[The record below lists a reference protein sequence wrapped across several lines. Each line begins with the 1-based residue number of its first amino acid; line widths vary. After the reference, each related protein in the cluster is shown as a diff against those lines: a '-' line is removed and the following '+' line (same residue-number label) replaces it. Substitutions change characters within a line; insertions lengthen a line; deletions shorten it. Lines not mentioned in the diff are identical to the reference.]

1 MALICAGT
9 MVLDGQICRPG
20 WLETSGGR
28 IRGCGAGPPPR
39 PPDKDFPDCT
49 VVPGFID
56 VHVHGGGGA
65 SYTDI
70 DGIADAAGFHLR
82 HGTTTTLA
90 SLVTTSPGELIAGV
104 RALAEAAWQ
113 GTVAGIHLEGPW
125 LSRAHCGAHDG
136 TQMRDP
142 DPAEIDAVLAA
153 GGAAI
158 RMVTLAPELPG
169 TDAAIRRFLDAG
181 VVVAVGHTDATYE
194 QTERAIAQGATV
206 GTHLF
211 NAMPPLHHRE
221 PGPALALLQDPDVTV
236 ELIAD
241 GVHVHP
247 AVAQA
252 VIEAAGPGRVAVIT
266 DAIAAAGCEDGEFR
280 LGAAPIDVVS
290 GVARVR
296 GTSTI
301 AGSTATMDQLFR
313 NVAGLAGLVAAVHM
327 TATTPARALGLEHVG
342 RLRAGYDAS
351 LVVLDR
357 DLQVAAV
364 MVRGD
369 WRADGSRSRFRATEL
384 RTFSMRHVTGCS
396 VTASYM

>member
-9 MVLDGQICRPG
+9 MVLDGRVCRPG
-20 WLETSGGR
+20 WLQTSDEL
-28 IRGCGAGPPPR
+28 IIACGAGAPPGR
-39 PPDKDFPDCT
+39 ADFDVPDCV

-56 VHVHGGGGA
+56 VHSHGGGGA
-65 SYTDI
+65 SYTDAAE
-70 DGIADAAGFHLR
+70 IAAAAGFHLQ

-90 SLVTTSPGELIAGV
+90 SLVTTSPAELIAGV
-104 RALAEAAWQ
+104 RALADATRR

-125 LSRAHCGAHDG
+125 LSAARCGAHDP

-142 DPAEIDAVLAA
+142 DPAEIDDVLAA
-153 GGAAI
+153 GGGTI
-158 RMVTLAPELPG
+158 RMVTLAPELPASG
-169 TDAAIRRFLDAG
+169 EAIRRFLDAG

-194 QTERAIAQGATV
+194 QTKHAIELGATV

-211 NAMPPLHHRE
+211 NAMPPLDHRE
-221 PGPALALLQDPDVTV
+221 PGPALALLQDPKVTV

-247 AVAQA
+247 AVVRAA
-252 VIEAAGPGRVAVIT
+252 TRVAGPDRVAVVT
-266 DAIAAAGCEDGEFR
+266 DAIAAAGCDDGAFR
-280 LGAAPIDVVS
+280 LGAVPIEVVS

-313 NVAGLAGLVAAVHM
+313 TVTELNSDFDAALAAAVQM
-327 TATTPARALGLEHVG
+327 TSATPARALGLERVSG
-342 RLRAGYDAS
+342 LRAGCDAN

-357 DLQVAAV
+357 DLRVTAV

-369 WRADGSRSRFRATEL
+369 WRVG
-384 RTFSMRHVTGCS
+384 G
-396 VTASYM
+396 